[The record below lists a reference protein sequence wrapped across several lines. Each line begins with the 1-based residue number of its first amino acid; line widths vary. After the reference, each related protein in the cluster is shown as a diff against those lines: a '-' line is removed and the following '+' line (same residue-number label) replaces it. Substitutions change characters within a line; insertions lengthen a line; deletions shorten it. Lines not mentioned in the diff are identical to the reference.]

1 MPTLDIF
8 NNDAFSVSSLTK
20 AINDTPFQP
29 SRIAQLGWFSEEGIA
44 TTSMMMERQGTQ
56 ITLVPAGVRGQPA
69 KPKAGDKSKLVPIG
83 CVHLP
88 QRAHINAD
96 EVQNVRAFGSES
108 EVETVQNMVNKRLAK
123 LRRDLDTTIEYQRI
137 GAMKGQVLDSDGT
150 TVLLDL
156 YTTFALTKQTQD
168 MNLDNDATKLRS
180 IVVGAK
186 RKSENALGAL
196 QYRSMRA
203 LCSASFFDAFV
214 DHPAVQRAYDN
225 FQDRAQLQEDLRKG
239 FMWGGVY
246 WEEYRGTVGGVDFIA
261 NGKAHLVPEGVPDLF
276 TTFYS
281 PADYME
287 TVNTNGLPYYAKQE
301 LVPFGKGVE
310 IESQSNPISVCTRPD
325 SIIELSLT

>member
-1 MPTLDIF
+1 MPSLDIF
-8 NNDAFSVSSLTK
+8 NNDAFSVTSLTR

-29 SRIAQLGWFSEEGIA
+29 SRIAQLGWFSEEGIS

-56 ITLVPAGVRGQPA
+56 ISLVPAGVRGQPA
-69 KPKAGDKSKLVPIG
+69 KPKGPDKSKMVTIG

-88 QRAHINAD
+88 QRGHINAD

-108 EVETVQNMVNKRLAK
+108 EVETVQNLVNKRLVK

-137 GAMKGQVLDSDGT
+137 GAMKGQVLDADGT

-156 YTTFALTKQTQD
+156 FSTFGLTKQTVD

-180 IVVGAK
+180 VVVGAK

-203 LCSASFFDAFV
+203 LCASDFFDAFV

-239 FMWGGVY
+239 FMWGGIY
-246 WEEYRGTVGGVDFIA
+246 WEEYRGQIGSIPFIA
-261 NGKAHLVPEGVPDLF
+261 SGRAHLVPEGVPDLF
-276 TTFYS
+276 STFYA

-287 TVNTNGLPYYAKQE
+287 TVNTNGLPYYAKQQ
-301 LVPFGKGVE
+301 LADFGKGVE

-325 SIIELSLT
+325 AIIELQLT